1 MAWIILFT
9 AFIVLIG
16 FDMLVLHKKNEK
28 VSHKKAAIETAF
40 WVAFAMLFSI
50 AVYYFYK
57 FDWIVSE
64 MEPAEA
70 VTKYLTGYLIELSL
84 SVDNLFVIATI
95 FASQKVP
102 MKYQHR
108 VLFWGIVGA
117 IVMRA
122 LMIFFGIAL
131 MEKFEWMT
139 YVFGA
144 FLLYTAFNMLKHEND
159 EHHEDEKFKFV
170 KKYFKVTK
178 NFHAEH
184 FWIIEN
190 GKRVFTPLFIAL
202 IMIEFTDVIFALD
215 SIPAIL
221 AVTTERFIVFSSN
234 IFAILG
240 LRSMYF
246 FLANMLEKF
255 HYLKYSIFAILVFVS
270 IKLLLLHTEFI
281 KLLPSWF
288 SLTFIGVSLLLGVL
302 VSVNKIT
309 HDDVDD
315 LKD

>member
-1 MAWIILFT
+1 MAWIILF
-9 AFIVLIG
+9 AVFIVLIS
-16 FDMLVLHKKNEK
+16 FDMLVLHKENKK
-28 VSHKKAAIETAF
+28 VSHKKAAFETAF

-50 AVYYFYK
+50 AVFYFYK
-57 FDWIVSE
+57 NGWIESHHGLK
-64 MEPAEA
+64 PHEA

-95 FASQKVP
+95 FASQKIP

-108 VLFWGIVGA
+108 VLYWGIVGA

-131 MEKFEWMT
+131 IEKFEWMT
-139 YVFGA
+139 YVFGL
-144 FLLYTAFNMLKHEND
+144 FLLWTAFNMLSHKDD

-170 KKYFKVTK
+170 KKYFKVT
-178 NFHAEH
+178 NTFHEQK

-215 SIPAIL
+215 SIPAIF
-221 AVTTERFIVFSSN
+221 AVTTEPYIVFSSN

-255 HYLKYSIFAILVFVS
+255 HYLKYSIFAILIFVS
-270 IKLLLLHTEFI
+270 IKLLLVHTDF
-281 KLLPSWF
+281 KFPNWF
-288 SLTFIGVSLLLGVL
+288 SLTFIGISLLVGIL
-302 VSVNKIT
+302 VSVRKIAT
-309 HDDVDD
+309 DADDD